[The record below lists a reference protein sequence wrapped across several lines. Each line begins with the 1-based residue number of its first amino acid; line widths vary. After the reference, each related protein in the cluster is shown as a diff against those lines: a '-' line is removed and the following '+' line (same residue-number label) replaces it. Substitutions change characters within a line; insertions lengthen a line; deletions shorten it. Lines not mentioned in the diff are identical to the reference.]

1 MVVTGVLTGSLG
13 SGQLLSSGSLSL
25 RVQVLN
31 LGLTED
37 AGERVSGPFSSYP
50 DKARWYIHPGV
61 AVGGAVDIGLVD
73 NEEDL

>member
-1 MVVTGVLTGSLG
+1 MLVVVTGVLTGSLG

-37 AGERVSGPFSSYP
+37 AGE
-50 DKARWYIHPGV
+50 
-61 AVGGAVDIGLVD
+61 GLVGRSHHIQTKQD
-73 NEEDL
+73 GTYIQVLLLGER